1 MPIHEYEL
9 LLRLGAA
16 IVLGGAIGFERE
28 LHEQPAGLR
37 THILVA
43 LASATFILVSAH
55 FVFFQHYINDGIVRV
70 DVGRIASNIVVGI
83 GFLGGGAILHSGLR
97 IKGLTTAAS
106 LWIVAAIGMAAGA
119 GMYLLAAT
127 VTLLDLFVLEVLR
140 RLVEVPRKRVIQFH
154 VRMDMEGEFV
164 SRVALAEYL
173 RSISATLT
181 KVDYT
186 RNLTNNRSRLDAEIR
201 LPTED
206 LEETL
211 VKRLEMLP
219 GMRRVRVERPEL

>member
-9 LLRLGAA
+9 FLRMGAA
-16 IVLGGAIGFERE
+16 IALGGAIGFERE

-37 THILVA
+37 THILVS
-43 LASATFILVSAH
+43 LASATFILISAH
-55 FVFFQHYINDGIVRV
+55 FVFFQHYTNDGIVRA
-70 DVGRIASNIVVGI
+70 DVGRIAANVVVGI
-83 GFLGGGAILHSGLR
+83 GFLGGGAILHSGLQ

-106 LWIVAAIGMAAGA
+106 LWLVAAIGLASGA

-127 VTLLDLFVLEVLR
+127 VTLLALFALEVLR
-140 RLVEVPRKRVIQFH
+140 KLIEAPRKRVIQFR
-154 VRMDMEGEFV
+154 VRMDMEGEFM
-164 SRVALAEYL
+164 SRIGLAEDL
-173 RSISATLT
+173 RSIGATLT
-181 KVDYT
+181 KVGYT

-206 LEETL
+206 LEEML

-219 GMRRVRVERPEL
+219 GMRRVRVERPEQ